1 MLEIIKSLGFH
12 FHYLI
17 FFIGKWKWYI
27 SRTPKCSN
35 NAQLKMYLKL

>member
-17 FFIGKWKWYI
+17 FSLENENDIYRGHPSALTMDKKTIYV
-27 SRTPKCSN
+27 
-35 NAQLKMYLKL
+35 